1 MQKLIKIEKL
11 KKFKI
16 KKNNFLMILILFLI
30 FLFTFHNKT
39 IINYVDYL
47 LSNLGFSLSEVK
59 VKGNESIQREDII
72 KHIKFRNCIS
82 LFCIDLKKTKAD
94 LEELNLVKNANVT
107 LILPSKLNIEILEEK
122 PEFILYDGTT
132 KFLLNY
138 EGKKIIKVKKSI
150 KKYNNLIILEGK
162 NVITRL
168 DDLKFILQQSPYLS
182 EKVTSAKL
190 ISKRRWA
197 LIISNN
203 ITIDLPEKNPAEA
216 FKKLDFLDKKFG
228 FLSDKLKII
237 DLRVKDRMII
247 KLNVGDTNFKESKV

>member
-1 MQKLIKIEKL
+1 
-11 KKFKI
+11 
-16 KKNNFLMILILFLI
+16 MILILFLF
-30 FLFTFHNKT
+30 FLFTFHNKI

-59 VKGNESIQREDII
+59 VKGNESIQREEII

-138 EGKKIIKVKKSI
+138 EGKK
-150 KKYNNLIILEGK
+150 
-162 NVITRL
+162 
-168 DDLKFILQQSPYLS
+168 
-182 EKVTSAKL
+182 
-190 ISKRRWA
+190 
-197 LIISNN
+197 
-203 ITIDLPEKNPAEA
+203 
-216 FKKLDFLDKKFG
+216 
-228 FLSDKLKII
+228 
-237 DLRVKDRMII
+237 
-247 KLNVGDTNFKESKV
+247 

>member
-16 KKNNFLMILILFLI
+16 KKINFLMILILFLI

-107 LILPSKLNIEILEEK
+107 LILPSKLNIEILEER

-138 EGKKIIKVKKSI
+138 EGKK
-150 KKYNNLIILEGK
+150 
-162 NVITRL
+162 
-168 DDLKFILQQSPYLS
+168 
-182 EKVTSAKL
+182 
-190 ISKRRWA
+190 
-197 LIISNN
+197 
-203 ITIDLPEKNPAEA
+203 
-216 FKKLDFLDKKFG
+216 
-228 FLSDKLKII
+228 
-237 DLRVKDRMII
+237 
-247 KLNVGDTNFKESKV
+247 